1 MKKNIFNIVL
11 LAVIVFFPFVS
22 FAQNTLEEKNRERE
36 QIREEANEQKE
47 EALQKRETIREELQ
61 AKKEAV
67 MNSVEERRQ
76 NTIERVQERLDQF
89 VANVIKRF
97 EAAVERLSTLSKR
110 IESRI
115 AKLKSENIDVG
126 ESEKLLTEAKSK
138 IEIAKTNISKI
149 VITVDGEINIES
161 LKTAFRETR
170 KQIESV
176 KSDIKSAHAALVDV
190 IESLKQGQAKL
201 DEKTSTEN
209 KTE

>member
-11 LAVIVFFPFVS
+11 LAVIVCFPFVS
-22 FAQNTLEEKNRERE
+22 FAQNTLEEQNRERE

-67 MNSVEERRQ
+67 MNSVEERKQ
-76 NTIERVQERLDQF
+76 NAIERVQERLDQF

-97 EAAVERLSTLSKR
+97 EAAVERLNTLSER

-115 AKLKSENIDVG
+115 AKLKSENIDVA

-138 IEIAKTNISKI
+138 IETAKTNISKI
-149 VITVDGEINIES
+149 VITVDGEITIES
-161 LKTAFRETR
+161 LKTAFGETR

-190 IESLKQGQAKL
+190 IESLKPGQAKL

-209 KTE
+209 ETE